1 MVEKENKIGSN
12 PVISTNHISFTSQ
25 TQVALS
31 KGSKI
36 KMDTG
41 TAKYLPAFTTVHQ

>member
-1 MVEKENKIGSN
+1 M
-12 PVISTNHISFTSQ
+12 SQ
-25 TQVALS
+25 TQLDLS

-41 TAKYLPAFTTVHQ
+41 TAKYLPVFTTIQL